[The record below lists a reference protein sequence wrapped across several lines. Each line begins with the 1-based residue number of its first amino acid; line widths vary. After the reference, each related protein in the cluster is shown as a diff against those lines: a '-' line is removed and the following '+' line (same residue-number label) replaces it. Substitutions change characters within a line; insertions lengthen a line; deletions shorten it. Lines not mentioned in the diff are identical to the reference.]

1 MLRNL
6 FWCFHMTGFRPSAIY
21 IEDPSGDVCKM
32 PRILRPI
39 QKDKRSMIKLFLQKM
54 EFTVAEEN
62 GCKIPMLV
70 QIMEQRD
77 EKLVIFPVRKEIH
90 TGLLIPFIRNVGDI
104 APQNVVLISEITV
117 ERIPAHFCQLDKIND
132 ADLFQQLRLQ
142 ENEQRVNDTLN
153 HLLVCRMSI
162 FHKNLRWYICTIII
176 GSDGRIVNY

>member
-1 MLRNL
+1 
-6 FWCFHMTGFRPSAIY
+6 
-21 IEDPSGDVCKM
+21 
-32 PRILRPI
+32 
-39 QKDKRSMIKLFLQKM
+39 MIKLFLQKM

-104 APQNVVLISEITV
+104 APQNV
-117 ERIPAHFCQLDKIND
+117 
-132 ADLFQQLRLQ
+132 
-142 ENEQRVNDTLN
+142 
-153 HLLVCRMSI
+153 
-162 FHKNLRWYICTIII
+162 RWYICTIII

>member
-6 FWCFHMTGFRPSAIY
+6 FWCFHMTCFRPSAIY
-21 IEDPSGDVCKM
+21 IEYPSGEVCKI

-62 GCKIPMLV
+62 GCKIPIFV
-70 QIMEQRD
+70 QKIEQRD
-77 EKLVIFPVRKEIH
+77 EKLVIFPVGKEIH